1 ASGLHPEGRG
11 FESLSAHRI
20 RKLKMLREVFR
31 EAFFVFLPLLYKLS
45 TPFMHYKSGKRV
57 NFAT

>member
-1 ASGLHPEGRG
+1 
-11 FESLSAHRI
+11 
-20 RKLKMLREVFR
+20 MLREVR

>member
-1 ASGLHPEGRG
+1 
-11 FESLSAHRI
+11 
-20 RKLKMLREVFR
+20 MLREVFR